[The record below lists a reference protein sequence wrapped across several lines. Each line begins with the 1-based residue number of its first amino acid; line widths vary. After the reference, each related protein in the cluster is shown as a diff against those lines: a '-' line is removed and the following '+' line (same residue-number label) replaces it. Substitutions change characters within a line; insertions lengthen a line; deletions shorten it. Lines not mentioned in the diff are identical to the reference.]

1 MGFISKKNKIFILVA
16 CTLICVICIA
26 VLALWLIGDLETN
39 SDDSTTTYVFKT
51 EAEANEFDAGEG
63 FAVFSIGKE
72 SSYSGTLLYNEGI
85 PVKYSSQANAEAS
98 YAFYFIHFGKS
109 LDEFN
114 KDLSYAET
122 LNLSGIPVKII
133 ARSYDSGDD
142 VKIYFEAYGNT
153 YQIIL
158 YSDKGIID
166 YMSSLEDLI
175 GTLTGEI

>member
-1 MGFISKKNKIFILVA
+1 MSKKTKISLLIVSA
-16 CTLICVICIA
+16 LICVICVA
-26 VLALWLIGDLETN
+26 LFVLWLIGDLEAD
-39 SDDSTTTYVFKT
+39 SDDSATTYVFKT

-72 SSYSGTLLYNEGI
+72 SSYNGTLLCNEGI

-133 ARSYDSGDD
+133 TRSYDSGDD